1 MGTALDTFMSYL
13 RIPLLASSGI
23 AALCSGLLYFK
34 QNELIYPR
42 AFPPDART
50 NVPRPPQFG
59 LTDYEELLIPTP
71 DGESLSAFY
80 LRPNRQHARNVTIL
94 MFHGNA
100 GNIGYRLPIAKILVN
115 DLRCNVLMLQYRG
128 YGLSTGNPNEKG
140 LMIDAQTGLDYIRQ
154 RSELRGTQVV
164 IYGQS
169 IGGAVAIGLASRNQK
184 QGDIAGVVLENTFTS
199 IRKLIPSAFPPARF
213 LAPLCHQI
221 WPSEE
226 TLPTI
231 TSIPFLF
238 LSGLKD
244 EIVPASHMARL
255 YKICKAPKVWREL
268 PNGSHNDTVAEPGY
282 FQYIDDFLGKFVTA

>member
-34 QNELIYPR
+34 QKCVSLDDDSSSELSANMTSELIYPR

-50 NVPRPPQFG
+50 NVPRPSQFG
-59 LTDYEELLIPTP
+59 LTDYEELFIPTP

-80 LRPNRQHARNVTIL
+80 LRANKQHARNVTVL

-100 GNIGYRLPIAKILVN
+100 GNIGYRLPIAKVLTN

-128 YGLSTGNPNEKG
+128 YGLSSGNPNEKG
-140 LMIDAQTGLDYIRQ
+140 LMIDAQTGLDYIRN
-154 RSELRGTQVV
+154 RSELRGTRIV

-199 IRKLIPSAFPPARF
+199 IRKLIPS
-213 LAPLCHQI
+213 
-221 WPSEE
+221 
-226 TLPTI
+226 
-231 TSIPFLF
+231 
-238 LSGLKD
+238 
-244 EIVPASHMARL
+244 
-255 YKICKAPKVWREL
+255 
-268 PNGSHNDTVAEPGY
+268 
-282 FQYIDDFLGKFVTA
+282 